1 MTIAAAYL
9 TSEGVVLG
17 ADSATTVSVKPP
29 GQPAS
34 VMQVLTHAQKLFE
47 VGEKDQGRFG
57 VCTWGSG
64 TVAGVSHRTI
74 VARLADNLTDE
85 TDVKNAAEA
94 LIEVVKEAA
103 NASGGGCGDVGYF
116 IGGTNI
122 GGHVPECFQ
131 VNIPASGDPT
141 MKQLEIG
148 QGMFSGA
155 PAFFTRA
162 FRGYDQALPGR
173 IADELKRR
181 LEPVPDGFD
190 KMFGE
195 AFAEAS
201 KPLVAAGLGDLPIR
215 EAIDYVHTYL
225 HITVKAYKFM
235 FGVPVCGGPIE
246 VAFVTTDRRFR
257 WVCHKSFDSAVREEE
272 VFYDEG

>member
-17 ADSATTVSVKPP
+17 ADSATTVSVQPP

-34 VMQVLTHAQKLFE
+34 VAQILTHAQKLFE
-47 VGEKDQGRFG
+47 VGEKGRGRFG

-64 TVAGVSHRTI
+64 SVAGVSHRSI
-74 VARLADNLTDE
+74 VARLADKVDDSTQVKDAA
-85 TDVKNAAEA
+85 DV
-94 LIEVVKEAA
+94 LLEVVKEAA
-103 NASGGGCGDVGYF
+103 SCGKSELGDVGYF
-116 IGGTNI
+116 IGGTDI
-122 GGHVPECFQ
+122 DGYVPECFQ
-131 VNIPASGDPT
+131 VSLPGSGHPT
-141 MKQLEIG
+141 VKQLEVG
-148 QGMFSGA
+148 QAVFSGA

-173 IADELKRR
+173 IAAELKRR
-181 LEPVPDGFD
+181 LEPVPEDLD
-190 KMFGE
+190 KTFRE

-201 KPLVAAGLGDLPIR
+201 RPLVAKGLGDLPIR

-235 FGVPVCGGPIE
+235 FGVPICGGPIE

-257 WVCHKSFDSAVREEE
+257 WVCHKGFDSAVREEE